1 MRRLL
6 VLASVMIFFD
16 VAFFAAI
23 APLLPKYVDDLGLT
37 KGEAG
42 ILSASYAAGTLF
54 ASLPA
59 GFVASRLGP
68 RRTVIIGLLTLGCSS
83 LAFGFADQIF
93 LLDGARFIQGIAG
106 ALIWSGALTWLITSA
121 PEERR
126 GSIIGTALGTAVA
139 GALLG
144 PLLGA
149 IASEVGTGPVF
160 SSVLLITALL
170 SYLASRLPE
179 TGTPE
184 RQTLGEVGRILSSRP
199 LLEAA
204 AFVAVPSVMF
214 GTIEVLVPLRIDEL
228 GGGHGLIAAGFIAGA
243 GLEAVLAPLAGKL
256 SDRVGRRLPYVIGL
270 SICAVAMVSVAL
282 VATLGLILGSLVL
295 TSLGAGLCLAP
306 ALALISDVAGKS
318 DLHQGFGAGV
328 SNMAWASGQVIGG
341 VGGGVVASIT
351 GNTAPSL
358 AIAALLALT
367 VAYAFRTMGPDGKS
381 RPAGA
386 DGARRTAR
394 CSGIRLRLC
403 RDRSG

>member
-16 VAFFAAI
+16 VTFFAAI
-23 APLLPKYVDDLGLT
+23 APLLPRYVDDLGLT

-54 ASLPA
+54 GSLPA
-59 GFVASRLGP
+59 GFVASRMGP
-68 RRTVIIGLLTLGCSS
+68 RRTVIIGLLTLGCASVG
-83 LAFGFADQIF
+83 FGFAKHIV

-149 IASEVGTGPVF
+149 IAGEVGTEPVF

-170 SYLASRLPE
+170 AYLASRLPE

-184 RQTLGEVGRILSSRP
+184 RQPLGEVARILRSRT

-204 AFVAVPSVMF
+204 AFVAVPSMMF
-214 GTIEVLVPLRIDEL
+214 GAIEVLVPLRIDDL
-228 GGGHGLIAAGFIAGA
+228 GGGHGVIAAGFIAGA
-243 GLEAVLAPLAGKL
+243 GLEAILAPLAGKL
-256 SDRVGRRLPYVIGL
+256 SDRVGRRLPYVVGL
-270 SICAVAMVSVAL
+270 SICAVAMVAVAL
-282 VATLGLILGSLVL
+282 VATLGLVLGGLVL
-295 TSLGAGLCLAP
+295 TSLGAGLCFAP
-306 ALALISDVAGKS
+306 ALALISDVAEKS
-318 DLHQGFGAGV
+318 GLHQGFAAGV

-341 VGGGVVASIT
+341 VGAGVVASIT
-351 GNTAPSL
+351 GNAAPSL

-367 VAYAFRTMGPDGKS
+367 VAYAFRALQPNGEPRQANS
-381 RPAGA
+381 
-386 DGARRTAR
+386 
-394 CSGIRLRLC
+394 
-403 RDRSG
+403 